1 MDVAH
6 DGFVDGDVA
15 LAAAGGDDH
24 VGAGEQLRVALETGV
39 VEREA
44 RREHAE
50 PLPGLHLPL
59 ITPPRDLRVEVEGGR
74 GMERP
79 RQALAI
85 DHGRAPLMSASKV
98 ARAVAPSD
106 VTSRSR

>member
-1 MDVAH
+1 MWVR
-6 DGFVDGDVA
+6 
-15 LAAAGGDDH
+15 
-24 VGAGEQLRVALETGV
+24 GEQLRVALETGV

-85 DHGRAPLMSASKV
+85 DHGRRAAHERIEGRC
-98 ARAVAPSD
+98 ARWRRAM
-106 VTSRSR
+106 